1 VFTSSAGVYAE
12 DDGGVV
18 DEASPVQRGNPRVD
32 RILDAEAACLAAG
45 GSVVRLAGLYTADR
59 GPHPFW
65 LRSQQPVQGRADGL
79 INMIAY
85 EAAAAIAGWELNK
98 AYAYLQAVKEH
109 KRCIPFRHFAGA
121 TGRTGQAK
129 EFGTTRGRWPVKS
142 VEFILGLLKNAE
154 SNAEVKGLD
163 ASRLVIK
170 HIQVN
175 QAPKQRRRTY
185 RAHGRI
191 NPYMS
196 SPCHIEIILSEKPG
210 KVEKDKSVTKSKKA
224 AKEGAAE
231 AKATPAKK
239 APIKKRK
246 QLPLTRRT
254 AAKLRVFK
262 RSVTSQSKKIQ
273 KVKAARKTRKAAAAP
288 PAEKK

>member
-1 VFTSSAGVYAE
+1 MEKTMVRYSKNPKN
-12 DDGGVV
+12 
-18 DEASPVQRGNPRVD
+18 ASKSVKSRGSYLRVHFKN
-32 RILDAEAACLAAG
+32 
-45 GSVVRLAGLYTADR
+45 T
-59 GPHPFW
+59 H
-65 LRSQQPVQGRADGL
+65 
-79 INMIAY
+79 